1 MNILLV
7 NDDGI
12 DSPALHV
19 LAKALKDEHELT
31 IIAPDGERSGFSQSM
46 TFKGELD
53 VEEREIIGLEDVNAY
68 ATSGTPADCTKLGL
82 LLLCKTPPDLVISG
96 INLGY
101 HIGNDIGYSGTCGA
115 ALEASMAG
123 VRAIAASQ
131 YMTGPLEFDRAA
143 QFMAGFVKSY
153 MELDIPPEIMV
164 NINFPDVTKP
174 VKGVRVTEQG
184 SIDYGEYYY
193 LVEKHSE
200 KKWTYCLR
208 GRGFIDAHTTGDAEY
223 IKQGYIS
230 ISPIQ
235 YDRTNRSMM
244 EKLRRYHADY

>member
-101 HIGNDIGYSGTCGA
+101 NIGNDIGYSGTCGA

-164 NINFPDVTKP
+164 NINF
-174 VKGVRVTEQG
+174 